1 MELWSAKL
9 TKDMVE
15 GIDEAVVEELVDAL
29 NDVVAEICQEYGV
42 A

>member
-1 MELWSAKL
+1 
-9 TKDMVE
+9 MVE
-15 GIDEAVVEELVDAL
+15 GLDEAVIEELVDSL